1 MNHRLANIAK
11 YCQADFA
18 NPRLAP
24 FAAMISV
31 PPMRKSRRPEKKPMA
46 YLRAWRDAL
55 HLSRAEVVNRLSM
68 LPEVSQTID
77 QATLAKWESGETAM
91 RVEDLELLAKVYGV
105 TADRLFFSPNDALTP
120 QLLGEAHSIISGKDT
135 EAVKAW
141 LAAGKFLP
149 KTQK

>member
-1 MNHRLANIAK
+1 M
-11 YCQADFA
+11 
-18 NPRLAP
+18 
-24 FAAMISV
+24 
-31 PPMRKSRRPEKKPMA
+31 E

-68 LPEVSQTID
+68 RPEVSQSID
-77 QATLAKWESGETAM
+77 QATLAKWETGETAM
-91 RVEDLELLAKVYGV
+91 RVEDLELQAKIYGV